1 MSKSKKDLKFASIAS
16 QDNVPNEGYIMP
28 HTAPLYLS
36 STYIYE
42 SPEKAQAVFK
52 GKEKAYIY
60 SRWSHPNAEMVERKI
75 EQMETFGSKDVKCR
89 TLLFSSGMAAISAL
103 FQSLIKPGDSLIVQ
117 GNIYGT
123 TVDYINHAAHQFG
136 LKVYYEDFKK
146 LDKIEAI
153 LKRDKKVSLVYTE
166 TPSNPTINC
175 YDLKALSTLAHKY
188 KTRIAVDNTFASPY
202 LQRPLTYGV
211 DFVIHSST
219 KYLNGHGSGL
229 SGLLVG
235 SDIAFMDKEV
245 WTIRKLHGSICAP
258 FDAWMLNMGMKT
270 LSLRMQQHC
279 INAMAVAK
287 WLQAHKAI
295 SKVNYLGLESHPDHA
310 LAKKQMKDYGGV
322 LSFEMKK
329 GYKAGEK
336 LMKQLKFCKLTASLG
351 TTDTLIQHPA
361 SMSHYFV
368 PKEQREKF
376 GITDGLVRL
385 SVGIEDVTDIIA
397 DLEQALNH
405 L

>member
-16 QDNVPNEGYIMP
+16 QDNPPAGEYIMP

-36 STYIYE
+36 STYVYE
-42 SPEKAQAVFK
+42 SPEKAQEVFK

-60 SRWSHPNAEMVERKI
+60 SRWSHPNAELVERKI
-75 EQMETFGSKDVKCR
+75 EQMESFGSKDLKCR
-89 TLLFSSGMAAISAL
+89 ALLFSSGMAAISAL
-103 FQSLIKPGDSLIVQ
+103 FQSLIRPGDSLLVQ
-117 GNIYGT
+117 GNIYGSS
-123 TVDYINHAAHQFG
+123 VDYINHVARQFG

-146 LDKIEAI
+146 LDKVEAI
-153 LKRDKKVSLVYTE
+153 LKRDKKIKLVYTE

-175 YDLKALSTLAHKY
+175 YDLKALSALAHKY
-188 KTRIAVDNTFASPY
+188 KTKIAVDNTFASPY
-202 LQRPLTYGV
+202 LQRPLEYGS

-219 KYLNGHGSGL
+219 KYLNGHGTGL
-229 SGLLVG
+229 SGLVVG
-235 SDIAFMDKEV
+235 RDIAFMDKDV
-245 WTIRKLHGSICAP
+245 WTIRKLHGSICSP
-258 FDAWMLNMGMKT
+258 FDAWVLNMGMKT

-279 INAMAVAK
+279 ANALAVAK

-310 LAKKQMKDYGGV
+310 LAKKQMSDYGGV

-385 SVGIEDVTDIIA
+385 SVGIEDVQDIID
-397 DLEQALNH
+397 DLDQALNH
-405 L
+405 

>member
-16 QDNVPNEGYIMP
+16 QDNPPTDGQIMP

-42 SPEKAQAVFK
+42 SPEKAQEVFK

-60 SRWSHPNAEMVERKI
+60 SRWSHPNAELVERKI
-75 EQMETFGSKDVKCR
+75 EQMETFGTKQKCR
-89 TLLFSSGMAAISAL
+89 VLLFSSGMAAISAL
-103 FQSLIKPGDSLIVQ
+103 FQSLIKPGDSLLVQ

-123 TVDYINHAAHQFG
+123 TVDYINHAALQFG
-136 LKVYYEDFKK
+136 LKVHYEDFKK
-146 LDKIEAI
+146 LDKVEAI
-153 LKRDKKVSLVYTE
+153 LKRDKKVKLVYTE

-175 YDLKALSTLAHKY
+175 YDLKALSTLAHQY

-202 LQRPLTYGV
+202 LQRPLEYGV
-211 DFVIHSST
+211 EFVIHSST
-219 KYLNGHGSGL
+219 KYLNGHGTGL

-235 SDIAFMDKEV
+235 SDIAFIDKEV
-245 WTIRKLHGSICAP
+245 WTIRKLHGSICSP
-258 FDAWMLNMGMKT
+258 FDSWMLNMGMKT
-270 LSLRMQQHC
+270 LGLRMQQHC
-279 INAMAVAK
+279 INALAVAK

-310 LAKKQMKDYGGV
+310 LAKKQMSNYGGV

-385 SVGIEDVTDIIA
+385 SVGIEDVQDII
-397 DLEQALNH
+397 DDFEQALNH